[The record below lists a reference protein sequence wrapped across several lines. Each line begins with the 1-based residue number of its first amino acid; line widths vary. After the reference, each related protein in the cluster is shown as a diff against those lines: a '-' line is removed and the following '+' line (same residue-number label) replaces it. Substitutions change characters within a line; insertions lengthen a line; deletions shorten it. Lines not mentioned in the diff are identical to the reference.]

1 MERNRWET
9 AIRCLEIAVHPNT
22 SDKEVLAAINGFR
35 RTASNTPLSQL
46 WRESASPGSDGPTT
60 PDWKGELDRLDQE
73 NRELRRKIK
82 EIDDSRSA
90 ILRSQQ
96 EVEQRAREI
105 SEELLAAEYRADVA
119 EQQLAEFR
127 GAYGRISG
135 GSRHENFHLRGTLE
149 ETGHNAAAPMRAPAP
164 FQTVLNAALQRVD
177 QAQVSPPI
185 PVVGQPW
192 TA

>member
-9 AIRCLEIAVHPNT
+9 AIHCLEIAVHPNT
-22 SDKEVLAAINGFR
+22 SDKEVIAAINGFR

-46 WRESASPGSDGPTT
+46 WRECASPGLGGPIT
-60 PDWKGELDRLDQE
+60 PDRQDELDRLDQE
-73 NRELRRKIK
+73 NCELRRKIK
-82 EIDDSRSA
+82 EIDGSRSA
-90 ILRSQQ
+90 IFRSQQ

-105 SEELLAAEYRADVA
+105 SEKLLAAEYRADLA

-135 GSRHENFHLRGTLE
+135 GFRHENFHLRGALE
-149 ETGHNAAAPMRAPAP
+149 EAEHNAAAPMRAPAP

-177 QAQVSPPI
+177 QAQVNPPT
-185 PVVGQPW
+185 PMVGRPW